1 VPRYMVERT
10 FPTGLHI
17 PCTADG
23 AGACLNVVG
32 RNAADA
38 VNWVQSFVSADKQK
52 TFCLYDAP
60 NPDAIHAAAER
71 NGLPVGP
78 ITEVRV
84 LDPFF
89 YY

>member
-1 VPRYMVERT
+1 MPRYMVERS

-17 PCTADG
+17 PCNADG
-23 AGACLNVVG
+23 ANACLNVVG
-32 RNAADA
+32 ENAVEA

-52 TFCLYDAP
+52 TFCIYDAP
-60 NPDAIHAAAER
+60 APDAIRAVAGR